1 MGDVISP
8 YRYLESECQTGRA
21 RLFPVAL
28 SDRSRGSG
36 HKLEHRKFHTN
47 MRKNLFILRV
57 MEHWNVLP
65 RENVVSPLEIF
76 KTHLGS
82 FLCGESALARDW
94 TRRSLEV
101 PSNPYSSVIKIE
113 EMQSM
118 KKD

>member
-57 MEHWNVLP
+57 MEHWNKWSTGIVEL
-65 RENVVSPLEIF
+65 SLEIF
-76 KTHLGS
+76 IQGLSGHLP
-82 FLCGESALARDW
+82 
-94 TRRSLEV
+94 V
-101 PSNPYSSVIKIE
+101 QPVIGNLL
-113 EMQSM
+113 
-118 KKD
+118 

>member
-47 MRKNLFILRV
+47 MQENFCMVRV
-57 MEHWNVLP
+57 IELWNSLP
-65 RENVVSPLEIF
+65 REVVE
-76 KTHLGS
+76 
-82 FLCGESALARDW
+82 
-94 TRRSLEV
+94 
-101 PSNPYSSVIKIE
+101 PS
-113 EMQSM
+113 
-118 KKD
+118 

>member
-47 MRKNLFILRV
+47 MRKKLFESDGAVEQVAQIGCGVSFSRYTQDPPGC
-57 MEHWNVLP
+57 LP
-65 RENVVSPLEIF
+65 V
-76 KTHLGS
+76 
-82 FLCGESALARDW
+82 
-94 TRRSLEV
+94 
-101 PSNPYSSVIKIE
+101 
-113 EMQSM
+113 
-118 KKD
+118 